1 MTPRS
6 PLKRLLYR
14 NFRAYFRITQRW
26 QWRYTPVGKF
36 MQAGL
41 FTSALLGVNTR
52 QALAYQIFGLLL
64 ALLLLARLVA
74 TLSRRQL
81 SQGWHI
87 ERHLPRYATVG
98 QPFEYQIRIR
108 AANGSIVPGLS
119 VFEVEHDPRP
129 GFEQFMQAREPG
141 AQQRNA
147 FDRYVGYYRWAWL
160 VRMNRVARSEEIL
173 LPPLAPGS
181 RELLLRAQCVPHAR
195 GVWNLDG
202 IAVAQRDPLG
212 LCRNYQQL
220 DLPAQVLVLPRTYPL
235 PPRTLPGQLHNQP
248 EHQPSAARGT
258 DHEEIVGLRP
268 YRAGDALRDIHW
280 KAFARLGEPV
290 VREYQNE
297 YFERH
302 ALMLDTCGV
311 AASDAFEE
319 AVALAA
325 SLVGNV
331 DAGAAWLDLLFIG
344 ESCHCF
350 TMGPGQLQAEALM
363 RVLANVRPAA
373 DQALGAMLANVA
385 SRRDELCS
393 CICILLSWDPER
405 QHMLQQLQQLGL
417 PLLVWLVAET
427 SPPDCPA
434 WVQVLVP
441 GRILQSLGAA

>member
-1 MTPRS
+1 MTQGW
-6 PLKRLLYR
+6 
-14 NFRAYFRITQRW
+14 QR
-26 QWRYTPVGKF
+26 RYTPVGKF

-64 ALLLLARLVA
+64 ALLVLARLYVA
-74 TLSRRQL
+74 LGRRQF
-81 SQGWHI
+81 SRGVHI

-98 QPFEYQIRIR
+98 QPFTYQISIR
-108 AANGSIVPGLS
+108 YPGGSLPPGLS
-119 VFEVEHDPRP
+119 VFEMEHDPRP
-129 GFEQFMQAREPG
+129 GFEQFLRAREPG

-160 VRMNRVARSEEIL
+160 VRMNRVARSEEVL
-173 LPPLAPGS
+173 LPALPSGS
-181 RELLLRAQCVPHAR
+181 DTLLLRAQCVPHAR

-202 IAVAQRDPLG
+202 IALAQRDPLG
-212 LCRNYQQL
+212 LCRNYQML
-220 DLPAQVLVLPRTYPL
+220 DLPAQVLVLPRTYAL
-235 PPRTLPGQLHNQP
+235 PPRSLPGQLHNQP
-248 EHQPSAARGT
+248 EHQASAARGT

-302 ALMLDTCGV
+302 ALLLDTCGV
-311 AASDAFEE
+311 AASEAFEE

-331 DAGAAWLDLLFIG
+331 DAGSAWLDLLFIG

-363 RVLANVRPAA
+363 RVLANVRPEPG
-373 DQALGAMLANVA
+373 QALDAMLANVV

-393 CICILLSWDPER
+393 CICILLSWDTAR
-405 QHMLQQLQQLGL
+405 QQMLQQLQQLGL
-417 PLLVWLVAET
+417 PLLVWLVAEQ
-427 SPPDCPA
+427 SPPDCPP

-441 GRILQSLGAA
+441 GRIVQSLGAA